1 MPPQAYWSFSPGAM
15 AAYLPV
21 SKFAMAENPPR
32 KAKDDPRK
40 AGISSFV
47 HRWKNR
53 VPKPAKNKVVW
64 VLRGRP

>member
-1 MPPQAYWSFSPGAM
+1 M